1 MQPNCW
7 CFVLA
12 IAIAVPF
19 STQETVYLGNQG
31 PYDTSENWNAGFGA
45 CWAISPTSVVAV
57 SSITVSFG
65 ADAASGFWTGAIY
78 DQNWNLI
85 AVSNQASTDQGA
97 PVTAPIS
104 ATLQIGNYWLCFT
117 CSMDNC
123 VVQASTPYVNMESFT
138 FPWSDPWP
146 NQPQPGSSQQYSAGV
161 YLTGSV
167 GPPPPPPPPSSAGQ
181 VALQVLPSAFK
192 DCYLEL
198 FEQGIEQMEVTNQS
212 DWILVTFST
221 ALQNLSV
228 STCQF
233 FNVQLTGS
241 FFPWKPVEYP
251 VMGVTFADG
260 QCDPSVLSS
269 SVAVASGGLNITIVS
284 SCYFYNSA
292 GAFSGSVSISMDPNG
307 NSFPT
312 SILTSFG

>member
-12 IAIAVPF
+12 IALAVPF
-19 STQETVYLGNQG
+19 SAQQTVYLGDTG
-31 PYDTSENWNAGFGA
+31 PYDENVNFDPNYAI
-45 CWAISPTSVVAV
+45 CYPISPTSVVAV
-57 SSITVSFG
+57 SSMTLSF
-65 ADAASGFWTGAIY
+65 APDAGSGYWSGCIY
-78 DQNWNLI
+78 DQNWNVI
-85 AVSNQASTDQGA
+85 AVTEQVAVQPQA
-97 PVTAPIS
+97 VTTPIS

-117 CSMDNC
+117 CSEEI
-123 VVQASTPYVNMESFT
+123 QLQSSTPDANLEYFP
-138 FPWSDPWP
+138 FPWGDAWP
-146 NQPQPGSSQQYSAGV
+146 NQPQLTPAGVPYSGV
-161 YLTGSV
+161 YLTGSA